1 MTQPLRVRSS
11 LLGALALAMAAIALT
26 ADTLAMSS
34 KPVHA
39 TRAVERKLRSAE
51 GMDALVADVLK
62 DIGEQRLAAAHERLD
77 RLIEAAPNFRL
88 AQLIKGDLLMA
99 RVRPLDTLG
108 SAPGG
113 PEDRLSDLREEA
125 RARLRRQAL
134 VVPGDRL
141 PDHLLRMAP
150 DQKYALLVD
159 TSRSTLFVFEN
170 RDGVPRYRA
179 DYYITIGRN
188 GVDKAREGDKR
199 TPLGVYHVTANLPRR
214 KLSDFYGSGAYPI
227 SYPNEWDRQNGRKG
241 HGIWLHGTPSDT
253 YSRPPRASDGCVVLS
268 NQDLE
273 TIGQFLQVGVTP
285 VVIAPDVKWLEPG
298 EALRARSELE
308 TAIEQWRRDWESR
321 DTESYLAHYAAV
333 FTSGAGGLAEWA
345 AQKRQVN
352 RGKDWVKLRF
362 DNVSLFLY
370 PGQSSM
376 AVATFTQ
383 DYRSSNLSNVMKK
396 RVYWIREDGRW
407 KIIHETAA

>member
-11 LLGALALAMAAIALT
+11 LLGAVALTMAAIALT

-39 TRAVERKLRSAE
+39 TRAVERKLRSAD
-51 GMDALVADVLK
+51 GVDALMAGVLK

-125 RARLRRQAL
+125 RARLQRQAL
-134 VVPGDRL
+134 VVPGDHL

-188 GVDKAREGDKR
+188 GVDKLREGDKR
-199 TPLGVYHVTANLPRR
+199 TPLGVYHVTANLPRS

-273 TIGQFLQVGVTP
+273 TLGQFLQVGVTP
-285 VVIAPDVKWLEPG
+285 VVIATDVKWLEPG
-298 EALRARSELE
+298 EALRARTELE
-308 TAIEQWRRDWESR
+308 AAVEKWRRDWESR
-321 DTESYLAHYAAV
+321 DTARYLAHYAPK
-333 FTSGAGGLAEWA
+333 FRSDDQDLAGWSAH
-345 AQKRQVN
+345 KRQVN
-352 RGKDWVKLRF
+352 AAKEWIKVGLARVAMFQYPREKFVVVTF
-362 DNVSLFLY
+362 D
-370 PGQSSM
+370 
-376 AVATFTQ
+376 Q
-383 DYRSSNLSNVMKK
+383 DYRSNNLSNAMRK
-396 RVYWIREDGRW
+396 RQYWTKEDGRW
-407 KIIHETAA
+407 RILYEGGA